1 MGRQSL
7 LKLPTRTL
15 DLTDEEKLA
24 VVAEL
29 KRTIN
34 NDSLSAVASRPDAK
48 GDPGEAPA
56 AGRRHRRAASD
67 SKARGSAPC
76 GAGRHEAAPTRINS
90 LSGAPMRLADPRVGM
105 VAMSSGSARVWQL
118 GSTGASRREKPAQ
131 SRL

>member
-1 MGRQSL
+1 MQIM
-7 LKLPTRTL
+7 TL

-90 LSGAPMRLADPRVGM
+90 LSGAPMRLARSPRWDGRDEFWVGPGL
-105 VAMSSGSARVWQL
+105 ATRIDWRLPKREAR
-118 GSTGASRREKPAQ
+118 SI
-131 SRL
+131 RL